1 MTKPTTPVLKNAKIE
16 AKIRESGG
24 GEICVSSTDLEI
36 RYEGNFEGEVEE
48 EGGIT
53 IQARKLLDIVR
64 SFPDILI
71 CFELDKKNRQVKI
84 EAEDREKVKAVFKV
98 FGIGVEDYPGVG
110 DRREDLDRFLLDGVM
125 FKEMIDRVMMCA
137 AREDDRYYLNG
148 IYLEKKGKDL
158 NCVAT
163 DGKRLGFSQMRD
175 NFEDEGVKDFGVIV
189 PIKAFR
195 ELGKML
201 LTAGGDCE
209 VGVGKQ
215 MILFKL
221 NEVEMTSILLEGHF
235 PEYDKVVPKEYK
247 SVMTVK
253 KEELIVGLD
262 RVSRMIDPK
271 ELRIH
276 MGLKPGELYLKGKHM
291 DFGEVEDMID
301 CQTESEIDLAF
312 NYKYIL
318 ESVKQISEEEIFMG
332 ITQSDGPVMI
342 RGEGEDHFYVVMP
355 MRLEKLSSSYGVG
368 SKEGVGMEEGIEEGM
383 EEEIE
388 ENEEEEKGMEGAGG
402 NEVGGNET
410 GGNETGGREE
420 GEETER

>member
-1 MTKPTTPVLKNAKIE
+1 MGQAEGIIMTKPTTPVLKNAKIE
-16 AKIRESGG
+16 AKIKESGG

-71 CFELDKKNRQVKI
+71 CFELDKKNSQVKI
-84 EAEDREKVKAVFKV
+84 EAEDRERVNVVFKV
-98 FGIGVEDYPGVG
+98 FGIEAKDYPGIG
-110 DRREDLDRFLLDGVM
+110 DGREDLDRFLMDGVM
-125 FKEMIDRVMMCA
+125 FKEMIERVIMCA

-163 DGKRLGFSQMRD
+163 DGKRLGFSQMKD
-175 NFEDEGVKDFGVIV
+175 NFEGEGVKDFGVIV

-201 LTAGGDCE
+201 LTAGDCE

-235 PEYDKVVPKEYK
+235 PEYDKVVPKEYQ
-247 SVMTVK
+247 SVMTVQR
-253 KEELIVGLD
+253 EELMGGID

-271 ELRIH
+271 ELKIH
-276 MGLKPGELYLKGKHM
+276 MGLRPGKLYLKGKHI
-291 DFGEVEDMID
+291 DFGEVEDMIN
-301 CQTESEIDLAF
+301 CKTESEIDLAF

-332 ITQSDGPVMI
+332 ITQSDGPVLI

-355 MRLEKLSSSYGVG
+355 MRLERPFGEGLK
-368 SKEGVGMEEGIEEGM
+368 KEGGSMGVEDGNEEDRNEED
-383 EEEIE
+383 
-388 ENEEEEKGMEGAGG
+388 ENEEDGDGGDMDGGDGDEGDMDEGMGG
-402 NEVGGNET
+402 K
-410 GGNETGGREE
+410 
-420 GEETER
+420 